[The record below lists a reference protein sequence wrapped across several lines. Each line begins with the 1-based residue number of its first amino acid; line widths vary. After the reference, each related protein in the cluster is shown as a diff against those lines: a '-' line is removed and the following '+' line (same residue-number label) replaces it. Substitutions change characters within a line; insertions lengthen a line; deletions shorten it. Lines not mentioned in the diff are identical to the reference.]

1 MTTTSSKTPKTGRT
15 AGIVS
20 IVSSGLGIVL
30 TLVPFATSVLS
41 IIGLIASL
49 AQFRTVITTKDDTQV
64 LAGRKWKNVA
74 IQARIGLILSIIA
87 FLLSPIGIFIGVLAL
102 TLSNS

>member
-1 MTTTSSKTPKTGRT
+1 MATQTSTPQTGRT

-30 TLVPFATSVLS
+30 TLVPFVTSVLS
-41 IIGLIASL
+41 IVGLIASL
-49 AQFRTVITTKDDTQV
+49 TQFRTVITTKDDTQV

-87 FLLSPIGIFIGVLAL
+87 FLLSPIGILIGVLAL
-102 TLSNS
+102 TLGN

>member
-1 MTTTSSKTPKTGRT
+1 MATQTSTPQTGRT

-30 TLVPFATSVLS
+30 TLVPFVTSVLS

-49 AQFRTVITTKDDTQV
+49 TQFRTVITTKDDTQV

-87 FLLSPIGIFIGVLAL
+87 FLLSPIGILIGVLAL
-102 TLSNS
+102 TLGN

>member
-1 MTTTSSKTPKTGRT
+1 MATQTPTSQTGRT

-30 TLVPFATSVLS
+30 TLVPFVTSVLS

-49 AQFRTVITTKDDTQV
+49 TQFRTVITTKDDTQV

-87 FLLSPIGIFIGVLAL
+87 FLLSPIGILIGVLAL
-102 TLSNS
+102 TLGN